1 MNWYWIPLPFF
12 WGPCQKKMEVI
23 LKFWNSVYYV
33 CYINISFP
41 TEIGF
46 SRFRQI
52 NCVFVFLFKIFWTCL
67 PISFQKR
74 YYVPASILS
83 LFFIKMKI
91 MAQNVYNSQYTN
103 VTIFIIY
110 PWNLVMV
117 MDSTEIWW
125 DPFYCHP
132 TNIIL

>member
-12 WGPCQKKMEVI
+12 GDPVKKKMEVI

-41 TEIGF
+41 TGLGF

-52 NCVFVFLFKIFWTCL
+52 VFLFSFLRFFGRVCPL
-67 PISFQKR
+67 PFQKR

-91 MAQNVYNSQYTN
+91 MAQNVYNSQCTN

-125 DPFYCHP
+125 DPFYCHS